1 MHLLQQIPSKMNTM
15 KRWIWLLLWLALP
28 AHAQWYTAVG
38 SAPIIDGEVDQAREQ
53 ATQEALRQAMLQA
66 GASVSSIQNLSNGAL
81 TRDQFQ
87 IRSNSE
93 VRQYNLLAEEQRNDR
108 LTVKL
113 RAYIV
118 AERGKQCL
126 GARYAKGIT
135 LIRFGF
141 AEPEQASYGQ
151 IYDLNRELTR
161 QLYGRLSKLRQ
172 NFVTHR
178 WLDANLGLDPR
189 RLETGETGYVRQMQ
203 SLATDTDS
211 QYLLFGILQDVSLRD
226 PDGNLLQ
233 QWLNDPVR
241 QFTLQIYLFDG
252 LSGELVDQGTYQS
265 RAVWSFDKQ
274 AQVDVSSQPFWHS
287 AYGKEINAQLDR
299 LILDLQA
306 KLQCTNP
313 VARITRIDGDNY
325 HINLGKRHGIKAGDR
340 FYIEQKANFT
350 DGSGRERT
358 VRNPT
363 MSVMEV
369 KRVYD
374 HNAIMMPTSHYAP
387 GNIQL
392 NDLAILE

>member
-28 AHAQWYTAVG
+28 AQAQWYTAVG

-93 VRQYNLLAEEQRNDR
+93 VRQYNLLAEERRNDR

-141 AEPEQASYGQ
+141 ADPEQASYGQ
-151 IYDLNRELTR
+151 IYELNRELTR
-161 QLYGRLSKLRQ
+161 QLYGRLSNLRQ
-172 NFVTHR
+172 NFVTRR

-252 LSGELVDQGTYQS
+252 LTGELVDQGTYQS

-274 AQVDVSSQPFWHS
+274 AQVDVSGQPFWHS
-287 AYGKEINAQLDR
+287 AYGKGDQRPAGSPGPRSASQAAVYQSRRPHHAHRRRQLSH
-299 LILDLQA
+299 QPGQTA
-306 KLQCTNP
+306 WHQ
-313 VARITRIDGDNY
+313 
-325 HINLGKRHGIKAGDR
+325 
-340 FYIEQKANFT
+340 
-350 DGSGRERT
+350 GRR
-358 VRNPT
+358 PLL
-363 MSVMEV
+363 
-369 KRVYD
+369 Y
-374 HNAIMMPTSHYAP
+374 
-387 GNIQL
+387 
-392 NDLAILE
+392 